1 MNHQLLC
8 ITAAVAVVRV
18 GITRHRHLVDKVAV
32 EMEQPQITVQD
43 LQDLMVAVA
52 VVVQEVVVQE
62 VVEPVLSM

>member
-1 MNHQLLC
+1 MNLQLLF
-8 ITAAVAVVRV
+8 ITAVAVVVRD
-18 GITRHRHLVDKVAV
+18 GITRHRHSVDKVAA